1 MEPRPDFA
9 AHRRAV
15 LDRLPPDEAVLV
27 FGGTPTLRNGDSEH
41 RYRPDSDVYWLTG
54 WTDAQCAVFLRPG
67 VETLIMFVRAKDKNR
82 EVWEG
87 WRPGPDGAMEDYGA
101 DVAFTWSELPDEL
114 PRLLQGVRALHYG
127 FTRDTDNDALVM
139 GAVHRAARA
148 AKRTGM
154 VTPQTYHHPVRLL
167 HEVRLHKL
175 PGELEVMR
183 AAAVLTAEAHVAA
196 MRATKPG
203 ATEYA
208 VESVLI
214 DTFLRG
220 GSTGAGYTPIV
231 AGGAN
236 ATVLHYVT
244 NRDVLRDGELLL
256 VDAGCEVGFYTAD
269 ITRTWPIGGT
279 FSALQRRMYEHVLA
293 AQEAAIAASVVGA
306 PFTALHDAAVRR
318 LTEGMIDLGLL
329 EGSVSDRIEDGSFKR
344 YYMHGTS
351 HWLGLDVHDVGAYA
365 CAGSP
370 RPLAA
375 GQVLTIEPGLYVAS
389 DDLDAP
395 EGLRGVGI
403 RIEDDILVTESG
415 PEILTAGV
423 PKDPDA
429 IEAILAD
436 R

>member
-15 LDRLPPDEAVLV
+15 LDGLLPDEAVLV

-67 VETLIMFVRAKDKNR
+67 VETLIMFVRPKDKAR

-87 WRPGPDGAMEDYGA
+87 WRPGPIGAMEDYGA
-101 DVAFTWSELPDEL
+101 DVAFAWSDLPNEL

-127 FTRDTDNDALVM
+127 FAKDTDNDALVM
-139 GAVHRAARA
+139 GAVHRASRT

-154 VTPQTYHHPVRLL
+154 VTPQTYHHPVKLL
-167 HEVRLHKL
+167 HDVRLHKH
-175 PGELEVMR
+175 PGELAVMR
-183 AAAVLTAEAHVAA
+183 AAATLTAEAHVAA
-196 MRATKPG
+196 MRATRPG

-208 VESVLI
+208 IESVLI

-244 NRDVLRDGELLL
+244 NRDVLRDGDLIL
-256 VDAGCEVGFYTAD
+256 VDAGCEIGFYTAD
-269 ITRTWPIGGT
+269 ITRTWPVGGR
-279 FSALQRRMYEHVLA
+279 FSPLQRRMYEHVLA
-293 AQEAAIAASVVGA
+293 AQEAAIEGAVVGA

-329 EGSVSDRIEDGSFKR
+329 EGTVDDRIEDGSFKR

-351 HWLGLDVHDVGAYA
+351 HWLGLDVHDVGAYT
-365 CAGSP
+365 CAGAP

-415 PEILTAGV
+415 PEVLTAGV